1 MSTAS
6 TASATRDPAPAEPRR
21 VVITGVSEGLGL
33 ALARAFAARG
43 AVVAGCAT
51 DAARLRAVAD
61 ALGPGHLVHVA
72 SVTDEDAMARFAE
85 EACREG
91 APDLVVANAG
101 VINPRR
107 PVWEIETA
115 QWRRVL
121 DVNVLGV
128 AITARAFL
136 PAMIAAGSGLFVA
149 TSSGW
154 GRSADWGLGPY
165 CASKF
170 AVEGIVDTLRHDLP
184 EGVRAVALDPGG
196 GINTRMLAEC
206 LPDEHDDYVSPE
218 RWGPGAAAYIATTLY
233 AENASGSH
241 TVPDQ
246 SAATHEETA
255 A

>member
-1 MSTAS
+1 MTTAPD
-6 TASATRDPAPAEPRR
+6 ASATASPAPAEPRR

-43 AVVAGCAT
+43 ATVAGCAT
-51 DAARLRAVAD
+51 DADRLRAVD
-61 ALGPGHLVHVA
+61 AELGPPHLIRVA

-85 EACREG
+85 EACRDG
-91 APDLVVANAG
+91 APDLVIANAG
-101 VINPRR
+101 VINPRQPAWEL
-107 PVWEIETA
+107 PVA

-121 DVNVLGV
+121 EVNVVGV

-136 PAMIAAGSGLFVA
+136 PAMVAAGSGLFVA

-170 AVEGIVDTLRHDLP
+170 AVEGLVDTLLHDLP
-184 EGVRAVALDPGG
+184 EGVRAIALDPGG

-206 LPDEHDDYVSPE
+206 LPDEHEDYVSPE
-218 RWGPGAAAYIATTLY
+218 RWGPGAAAYIATELY
-233 AENASGSH
+233 ATGARGSH
-241 TVPDQ
+241 TIPDQ
-246 SAATHEETA
+246 SAAVKEETDA
-255 A
+255 